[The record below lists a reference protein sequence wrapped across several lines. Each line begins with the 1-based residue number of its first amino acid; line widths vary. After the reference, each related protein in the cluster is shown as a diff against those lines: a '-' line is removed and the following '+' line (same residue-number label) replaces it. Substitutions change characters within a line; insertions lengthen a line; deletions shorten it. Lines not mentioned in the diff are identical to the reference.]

1 MSFFIRNVGRGSGA
15 QKRKLNGYHGK
26 TSKAQFASKRLKKA
40 NKSVHNDNESIAS
53 TDEEFAEDNIRKNTE
68 KFESE
73 TEEEEEET
81 AQEKSVRLAKKYL
94 QEIEEQE
101 RDRAEFEEGAVA
113 QRLREEYLE
122 QKGRLKK
129 TVASNYIG
137 HKELILL
144 RCKEHIGP
152 ITCICLSSDGS
163 TLYSGSKDGSLVKWS
178 VKEKIKLKAIKRKKG
193 KTKGGMKSIQCMA
206 ISTDGKFLVVGG
218 NGCNDI
224 KVFSG
229 DTLDHIKNLQGHR
242 KFVSGLIFRKD
253 THTLYSASEDRSV
266 KVWNLDDMAYVESL
280 FGHQSGITFI
290 DALSRERAITSG
302 GYDGSIRIWKIVEGS
317 QLIYNGHS
325 LGGNTIDVV
334 KLINEENFLS
344 GGDDGQL
351 CVWGCLKK
359 KPLYSLP
366 DAHGRDETNGQPMWI
381 SSIATLL
388 NTDLVAS
395 GSRNGAVKLWQCG
408 QDFRSLNLLF
418 EVKLTG
424 FINALTFTPD
434 GTQLIAGVGNE
445 HRSGRWWRI
454 PEAKN
459 SIVIIPLINKKDK

>member
-1 MSFFIRNVGRGSGA
+1 MPFFIRKVGRGGGG

-26 TSKAQFASKRLKKA
+26 ISKTQSTSKRSKKGQ
-40 NKSVHNDNESIAS
+40 KSVPDDNESIAS
-53 TDEEFAEDNIRKNTE
+53 TDEEFAEENFRKKTE

-73 TEEEEEET
+73 TEEEEET

-94 QEIEEQE
+94 QEIEEE
-101 RDRAEFEEGAVA
+101 EKDRAEFEEGAVA
-113 QRLREEYLE
+113 RRLREEYLE
-122 QKGRLKK
+122 QKGRLRK
-129 TVASNYIG
+129 TIASNYTG

-144 RCKEHIGP
+144 RCKEHKGP
-152 ITCICLSSDGS
+152 ITCICLSNDGS

-178 VKEKIKLKAIKRKKG
+178 IKEKIKLKAIRGKRG
-193 KTKGGMKSIQCMA
+193 KTKDGMKSIRCMA
-206 ISTDGKFLVVGG
+206 ISTDGKFLVIGD

-242 KFVSGLIFRKD
+242 NFVTGLVFRKD

-302 GYDGSIRIWKIVEGS
+302 GYDGTIRIWKIVEES
-317 QLIYNGHS
+317 QLIFNLHN
-325 LGGNTIDVV
+325 LGNSIDIV
-334 KLINEENFLS
+334 KLINEENFFS

-359 KPLYSLP
+359 KPLCSVP
-366 DAHGRDETNGQPMWI
+366 EAHGRDETNGQPMWI

-395 GSRNGAVKLWQCG
+395 GSRNGVIKLWQCG
-408 QDFRSLNLLF
+408 QDFRSLNFLF
-418 EVKLTG
+418 EIKLTG

-434 GTQLIAGVGNE
+434 GNQLIAGVGTE
-445 HRSGRWWRI
+445 HRNGSWWRI

-459 SIVIIPLINKKDK
+459 SIVIIPLIHK